1 MHLAL
6 PILFMT
12 ICVTLVLLPNFKE
25 PTNLLIGIA
34 ITLAGIPFYFVCIAW
49 KDKPKVYGRLSNAM
63 VELCR
68 GIFNTTIIEANEAI
82 Q

>member
-34 ITLAGIPFYFVCIAW
+34 ITLAGIPFYYVCIAW